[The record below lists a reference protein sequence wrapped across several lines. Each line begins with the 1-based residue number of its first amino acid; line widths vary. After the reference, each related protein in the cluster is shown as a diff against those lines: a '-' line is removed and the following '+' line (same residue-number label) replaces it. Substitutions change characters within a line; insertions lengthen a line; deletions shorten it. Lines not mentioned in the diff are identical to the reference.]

1 MQEYLE
7 REYLMFNFSFY
18 RFVFHTIK
26 PPKTCPVR
34 KKQFNI
40 LVPLHRKSNI
50 IQTVAIL
57 KQNRYCKVKDSIGL
71 QNWAPLDCKNCA
83 PLDCKTGLHWL
94 AKLGGS
100 IGLQNWDSI
109 APKSTPFSCAKISA
123 PFYVCSDCQFN
134 CLCSLSI
141 CNKMKAHKI
150 I

>member
-57 KQNRYCKVKDSIGL
+57 KQNRYCKGRDPLHWLAKLGSIGLQKLCSIGL
-71 QNWAPLDCKNCA
+71 QNWAPLA
-83 PLDCKTGLHWL
+83 CKTGLHWL
-94 AKLGGS
+94 AKLR
-100 IGLQNWDSI
+100 LNC
-109 APKSTPFSCAKISA
+109 TKIY
-123 PFYVCSDCQFN
+123 PIFVR
-134 CLCSLSI
+134 
-141 CNKMKAHKI
+141 
-150 I
+150 

>member
-57 KQNRYCKVKDSIGL
+57 KQNRYCKVRASIGL
-71 QNWAPLDCKNCA
+71 QNWAPLDCK
-83 PLDCKTGLHWL
+83 TGLHWIAKTVHHRL
-94 AKLGGS
+94 A
-100 IGLQNWDSI
+100 
-109 APKSTPFSCAKISA
+109 KSTPFSRAKISA
-123 PFYVCSDCQFN
+123 RSIFYCALTVN
-134 CLCSLSI
+134 LI
-141 CNKMKAHKI
+141 AYVV
-150 I
+150 

>member
-18 RFVFHTIK
+18 RFAFHTIK

-34 KKQFNI
+34 KKQYNI
-40 LVPLHRKSNI
+40 LVPLHRKSNNI
-50 IQTVAIL
+50 IR
-57 KQNRYCKVKDSIGL
+57 NRPEQI
-71 QNWAPLDCKNCA
+71 
-83 PLDCKTGLHWL
+83 LHWI

-100 IGLQNWDSI
+100 IGLQNWEASLHQNLPHFRALKLALHFI
-109 APKSTPFSCAKISA
+109 CA
-123 PFYVCSDCQFN
+123 VTVN

>member
-18 RFVFHTIK
+18 RFAFHTIK

-57 KQNRYCKVKDSIGL
+57 KQNRYCKVRASIGL
-71 QNWAPLDCKNCA
+71 QNWAPLDCK
-83 PLDCKTGLHWL
+83 TGRLHWL
-94 AKLGGS
+94 AKLCS
-100 IGLQNWDSI
+100 IGLQNWSSI
-109 APKSTPFSCAKISA
+109 APRFLPHFRALKLALHFVCALTVNSIA
-123 PFYVCSDCQFN
+123 YVVKVF
-134 CLCSLSI
+134 
-141 CNKMKAHKI
+141 ATR
-150 I
+150 

>member
-18 RFVFHTIK
+18 RFAFHTIK

-34 KKQFNI
+34 KKQYNI
-40 LVPLHRKSNI
+40 LVPLHRKSNNI
-50 IQTVAIL
+50 IR
-57 KQNRYCKVKDSIGL
+57 NRPEQI
-71 QNWAPLDCKNCA
+71 
-83 PLDCKTGLHWL
+83 LHWI

-100 IGLQNWDSI
+100 IGLQKLELHFHQNLPHFR
-109 APKSTPFSCAKISA
+109 ALKLALHFM
-123 PFYVCSDCQFN
+123 CSDCQFN

>member
-26 PPKTCPVR
+26 TPKTCPVR

-57 KQNRYCKVKDSIGL
+57 KQNRYCKVRDTIGL
-71 QNWAPLDCKNCA
+71 QNWAPLA
-83 PLDCKTGLHWL
+83 CKT
-94 AKLGGS
+94 GGS
-100 IGLQNWDSI
+100 IGLQLHQNLPHFR
-109 APKSTPFSCAKISA
+109 ALKLALHFMCALT
-123 PFYVCSDCQFN
+123 VN

-141 CNKMKAHKI
+141 CNTMKAHKI

>member
-57 KQNRYCKVKDSIGL
+57 KQNRYCKVRASIGL
-71 QNWAPLDCKNCA
+71 QNWAL
-83 PLDCKTGLHWL
+83 LDCKTGL
-94 AKLGGS
+94 
-100 IGLQNWDSI
+100 NWI
-109 APKSTPFSCAKISA
+109 AKSTPFSCAKISA